1 MVNKKKYTKNYQ
13 NASKGDLFSKD
24 GASKTDKAKLQEFY
38 SSFLGENIEEAKKN
52 SQRLRFKI
60 YSFGFIVIVI
70 VIVIVLNFFVIG
82 KINFVTS

>member
-1 MVNKKKYTKNYQ
+1 MVNKKNTKNYQ
-13 NASKGDLFSKD
+13 NASKGNFFSKD
-24 GASKTDKAKLQEFY
+24 GAANADKAKLQEFY

-70 VIVIVLNFFVIG
+70 VIVLNFFVIG